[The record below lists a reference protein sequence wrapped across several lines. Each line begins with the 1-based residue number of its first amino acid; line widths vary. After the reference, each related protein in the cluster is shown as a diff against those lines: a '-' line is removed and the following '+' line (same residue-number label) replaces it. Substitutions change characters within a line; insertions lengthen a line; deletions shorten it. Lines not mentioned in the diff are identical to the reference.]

1 MRLHNN
7 AITQAREQDD
17 AVPPQER
24 FALQAR
30 RESLIN
36 EVQSKNDRMKLLI
49 DQLRELYRDSLTIRN
64 NLNVYYPR
72 NAPSASKN

>member
-7 AITQAREQDD
+7 AIKQAREQDD
-17 AVPPQER
+17 AVSPQER

-30 RESLIN
+30 REALIN